1 VNWLDSDSIDRT
13 AKILIDAEKVTHP
26 DEAARFLN
34 KLVLQV
40 DVGSGIESDPAGQA
54 ALLTVVNAGRRA
66 FKGGVHVRLE
76 SDPPLTTGWTAG
88 MSASTTVEHLGGQVV
103 DCLTREHPTL
113 AITNPCAP
121 IGRPVLF
128 LTWQGW
134 SAGVVE
140 SAEDLLPGDGN
151 ALSGIASAALGVS
164 EVFQQQ
170 LGAVAP
176 GRRDVGL
183 SLWRPDLSWRNDEA
197 AGPVIEYLPA
207 RVWLL
212 GLGHLG
218 QAYAWTL
225 GMLSFAV
232 PEEVE
237 IGLVD
242 FDVVVNGNTATQLLV
257 AQADVGLR
265 KTRVVAAA
273 LEGLGIRARLVERAF
288 DEHFHPYVHANPYRN
303 EPTIAL
309 AGFHDGPPRRLLGR
323 AGFTRIVDGGLGS
336 GPVEY
341 LDIVVHTFPGPEST
355 DTAFAEQ
362 TALAP
367 ALPAAYKEEIQR
379 RIDAGVEE
387 SAARCGV
394 LDVAGVTV
402 GAAFVG
408 ALTGAL
414 TVADL
419 VRELHDGPRY
429 SVLHVDLRQPSDIR
443 AVPNSA
449 PVPPI
454 AAAYT
459 RAR

>member
-1 VNWLDSDSIDRT
+1 
-13 AKILIDAEKVTHP
+13 
-26 DEAARFLN
+26 
-34 KLVLQV
+34 
-40 DVGSGIESDPAGQA
+40 
-54 ALLTVVNAGRRA
+54 
-66 FKGGVHVRLE
+66 
-76 SDPPLTTGWTAG
+76 
-88 MSASTTVEHLGGQVV
+88 M
-103 DCLTREHPTL
+103 
-113 AITNPCAP
+113 
-121 IGRPVLF
+121 
-128 LTWQGW
+128 
-134 SAGVVE
+134 
-140 SAEDLLPGDGN
+140 LP
-151 ALSGIASAALGVS
+151 
-164 EVFQQQ
+164 
-170 LGAVAP
+170 
-176 GRRDVGL
+176 
-183 SLWRPDLSWRNDEA
+183 
-197 AGPVIEYLPA
+197 
-207 RVWLL
+207 
-212 GLGHLG
+212 
-218 QAYAWTL
+218 
-225 GMLSFAV
+225 FAV

-288 DEHFHPYVHANPYRN
+288 DEHFHTYVDANPYRN

-336 GPVEY
+336 GPIEY

-362 TALAP
+362 AALAP

-414 TVADL
+414 TVTDL

-449 PVPPI
+449 PGPPI